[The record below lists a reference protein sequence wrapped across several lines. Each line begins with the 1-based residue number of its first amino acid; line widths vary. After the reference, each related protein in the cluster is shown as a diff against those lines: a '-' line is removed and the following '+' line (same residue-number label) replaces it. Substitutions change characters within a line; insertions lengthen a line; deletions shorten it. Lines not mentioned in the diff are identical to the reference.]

1 MAKGSKQIEAEHKQR
16 MAERRKYLQENP
28 EVYQRDFDEAF
39 KKYLAREFSEL
50 DPQDCDNRFDP
61 HLRKGFI
68 ENWPQE
74 AQWLSLKYH
83 LGSVWDPDGDE
94 EPFPVADQAARAIR
108 GQNKKIY
115 LNQIQKHSII
125 NLPPHK
131 VFGRFLIAEIDLS
144 KPRAQIKADIMAI
157 VDLHRKKVK
166 ISGSYHE
173 LVSPP
178 EPRDKELS
186 YTYKP
191 MEVWKMVEEERH
203 DDEKVSKVMW
213 RIAKVKTSQTTNSN
227 DEEKWRREERRNY
240 EALCNS
246 YARDKRIYYGN

>member
-1 MAKGSKQIEAEHKQR
+1 MHHLANSPLTFPSRWNTLYQRIPFPLTSGGSPLGARGGRHCLGGLNFGEPSGEAAMAKGSKQIEAEHKQR

-39 KKYLAREFSEL
+39 KKYLAREFPEL

-61 HLRKGFI
+61 YLRKGFI
-68 ENWPQE
+68 ENWPEE
-74 AQWLSLKYH
+74 AQWLFLKYH

-94 EPFPVADQAARAIR
+94 EPFPGAVQAARAIR
-108 GQNKKIY
+108 GQNAKIY
-115 LNQIQKHSII
+115 LKQIQKHSII

-166 ISGSYHE
+166 ISGSYRE

-186 YTYKP
+186 YT
-191 MEVWKMVEEERH
+191 
-203 DDEKVSKVMW
+203 
-213 RIAKVKTSQTTNSN
+213 
-227 DEEKWRREERRNY
+227 
-240 EALCNS
+240 
-246 YARDKRIYYGN
+246 